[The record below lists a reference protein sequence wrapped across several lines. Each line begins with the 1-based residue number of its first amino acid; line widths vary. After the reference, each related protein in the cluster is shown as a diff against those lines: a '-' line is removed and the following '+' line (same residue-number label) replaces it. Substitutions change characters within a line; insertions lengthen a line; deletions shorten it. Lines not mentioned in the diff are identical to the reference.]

1 MLFTSIIANS
11 RSTWFSKIKYSTIF
25 GLGLGLGLGTCGLG
39 LGLETVGLV
48 NISIRTK
55 ITKVVLRNDVSE
67 FYE

>member
-1 MLFTSIIANS
+1 VLFTSIIANS

-25 GLGLGLGLGTCGLG
+25 GLGLGLGTCGLG